1 MAAGKSIPLSDLE
14 FYPPFEGFPKEGI
27 DYLKKL
33 KRNNNRPWF
42 EKHKEEYETL
52 VKLPMQS
59 LIAALHPHFE
69 RFAPEFDINPKRSLF
84 RIYRDVRFSKDKTP
98 YKTHV
103 AAHFV
108 LRGKPKGVEGSGYY
122 LHIEPGEIFLG
133 GGIYMPYG
141 DQLKRIRRA
150 IANRPEQFLSAMH
163 HPKFKKLFG
172 KLEGE
177 KLQRTPQGYEPEH
190 AMAEWLKYKQFFVGT
205 EFPQGKCLKEEFV
218 SDVAEVF
225 EAATPLVRFL
235 NEAIS

>member
-1 MAAGKSIPLSDLE
+1 MAAEKSIPLSDLE
-14 FYPPFEGFPKEGI
+14 FYPPFEGFPREGVEF
-27 DYLKKL
+27 LKKL

-42 EKHKEEYETL
+42 EKHKQDYEAL

-69 RFAPEFDINPKRSLF
+69 RFAPEFDVNPKRALF

-122 LHIEPGEIFLG
+122 LHIEPGEVFLG
-133 GGIYMPYG
+133 GGLYMPDG
-141 DQLKRIRRA
+141 DQLKKIRRA
-150 IANRPEQFLSAMH
+150 IASRPDQFLSAMR
-163 HPKFKKLFG
+163 HPKFKKMFG

-177 KLQRTPQGYEPEH
+177 KLQRVPQGYEPDH

-205 EFPQGKCLKEEFV
+205 ELPEGKCLKEKFV
-218 SDVAEVF
+218 PDVVEVF